1 MSRPNMCHWSRKAVV
16 VVQLWLALWFV
27 FGSVVVDPLGGDQ
40 GLPVVAGV
48 LSHPF
53 PLLFADI

>member
-1 MSRPNMCHWSRKAVV
+1 MCHWSRKAVV